1 MSDDIDCTC
10 RQSSSVR
17 YNEGLLRF
25 PCPVHGITFA
35 TKRERLEMLEE
46 RVSRLEAR
54 AEEER
59 E

>member
-1 MSDDIDCTC
+1 
-10 RQSSSVR
+10 VR

-54 AEEER
+54 AEEGGE
-59 E
+59 